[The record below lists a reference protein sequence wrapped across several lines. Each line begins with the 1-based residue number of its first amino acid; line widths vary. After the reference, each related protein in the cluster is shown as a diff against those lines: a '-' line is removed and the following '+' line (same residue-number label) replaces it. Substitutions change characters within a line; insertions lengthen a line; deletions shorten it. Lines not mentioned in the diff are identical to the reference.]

1 MPGNCR
7 TVYRPVICWLATAA
21 VPSLPSVLARGG
33 GSGCGRHGCGNHGN
47 CVGEHYLSPHRCQCD
62 IGYTGAYCD
71 SPLCPG
77 YVPPGCTQ
85 SFPCFDFDFGRGGR
99 SFCADAQQCPHGK
112 PPSELEHFPA
122 QLPGSCMCEAGYTGD
137 LCEERSTP
145 PDTGGTCAAYY
156 EVLPGMGVHTASDM
170 CVVQSLSL
178 P

>member
-1 MPGNCR
+1 MQQPR
-7 TVYRPVICWLATAA
+7 EL
-21 VPSLPSVLARGG
+21 RG
-33 GSGCGRHGCGNHGN
+33 RALF
-47 CVGEHYLSPHRCQCD
+47 V
-62 IGYTGAYCD
+62 A
-71 SPLCPG
+71 SPLPVRYWLHQRQLRLSAG

-85 SFPCFDFDFGRGGR
+85 PFPCFDFGPGGR
-99 SFCADAQQCPHGK
+99 SFCADAQRCPHGK